1 MFLRPLQ
8 ERCLLEAGSQLTQGQ
23 TLSPSGAGILCLG
36 TLQASR
42 QSTWESF
49 PLDLLGPR
57 VPTAPDRMRTS

>member
-1 MFLRPLQ
+1 M
-8 ERCLLEAGSQLTQGQ
+8 EAGSQLTQGQ